1 MSAIHMTIGSAQARP
16 AQNLKQLFQKPLIVG
31 ASVSADYFTES
42 PGKLVALDYT
52 SSDQIKVLA
61 RNGKPST
68 QILNQV
74 TDAMVQDRSIIVGVD
89 LFFWDSFTSS
99 AAATLEQMDRLI
111 HLSEKYRI
119 PVVLGE
125 IPTLL
130 PGTQRSAAAINK
142 KLHEHCQAKA
152 DCYVLPLHDLM
163 VKTLTDGYIDH
174 QGRRYDLETLV
185 PDGLHIG
192 RPASQYL
199 AEQIKN
205 LLQ

>member
-1 MSAIHMTIGSAQARP
+1 MSGIHITIGPAYARP
-16 AQNLKQLFQKPLIVG
+16 AQNLQQLFQKPLIVG

-52 SSDQIKVLA
+52 SSDHIKVLA
-61 RNGKPST
+61 KNGKPST
-68 QILNQV
+68 HILSQV
-74 TDAMVQDRSIIVGVD
+74 TESLVKDRTIIVGVD
-89 LFFWDSFTSS
+89 LFLWDSFTPS
-99 AAATLEQMDRLI
+99 AAQTLEQMDRLI
-111 HLSEKYRI
+111 HLSEKYKI

-130 PGTQRSAAAINK
+130 PGTQKSAAIINR
-142 KLHEHCQAKA
+142 KLYEHCQSKV

-174 QGRRYDLETLV
+174 QGRRYDLQTLV
-185 PDGLHIG
+185 PDGLHIA
-192 RPASQYL
+192 RPASQFL

-205 LLQ
+205 LLR